1 MTCERL
7 SFIPDTPNDG
17 LVLLHQFHVFETYG
31 LHMHEFYEVF
41 YVVRG
46 EAMHEINGSAQVV
59 GEGSLVFIRPDDR
72 HCYRYL
78 ARSDFEFINVNIA
91 PELTERTFSFLCL
104 PLA

>member
-7 SFIPDTPNDG
+7 PFIPDTPNDD

-41 YVVRG
+41 YVVHG
-46 EAMHEINGSAQVV
+46 QAMHEVNGSAQVV
-59 GEGSLVFIRPDDR
+59 GEGSLVFIRPDDQ

-78 ARSDFEFINVNIA
+78 ARSDF
-91 PELTERTFSFLCL
+91 
-104 PLA
+104 